1 MKLTIYNTAVKM
13 ESQEQC
19 NRMKSLCI
27 ENKLPIWGHEEGF
40 TLFGIADTFA
50 YSKIAKEFLVL
61 YPANLKIEKFITE
74 QEFINLLK
82 QTK

>member
-19 NRMKSLCI
+19 DRMKALLI
-27 ENKLPIWGHEEGF
+27 ENKLPIWDE
-40 TLFGIADTFA
+40 
-50 YSKIAKEFLVL
+50 KIAFKTFFQADYFVYHKSFNEFFVV
-61 YPANLKIEKFITE
+61 NERILKNQTIITE

-82 QTK
+82 QAK